1 MPNTVPTDSP
11 SIFEALATLQ
21 TSNPPA
27 YNAIVRPNN
36 PPAGIGGY
44 LFDIPGD
51 EEVRLRSAISR
62 HYVESNTPISD
73 HITLEPEMITLRGV
87 VAELANGL
95 PATPTQAPAPNP
107 LPVLPAMSP
116 GLTPG
121 QQQTA
126 SATAPTQGEQ
136 ASGLYQYYLSG
147 SPAGSLTR
155 QTNAFL
161 FFQQAWWGRQL
172 MSVETPWGIFL
183 NMAIADL
190 RVVQS
195 KETKYLSDF
204 TVILEKIRV
213 AGEATVNAGQL
224 AGRNALQQAPV
235 SQNGAAGQVTPTA
248 AQAAALYEPYN
259 PGP

>member
-1 MPNTVPTDSP
+1 MPNIVPTDSP
-11 SIFEALATLQ
+11 SVFEALSTLQ

-27 YNAIVRPNN
+27 YNAIVRPNS

-95 PATPTQAPAPNP
+95 PATAMLSPPGNP
-107 LPVLPAMSP
+107 LPVLSAMSP

-121 QQQTA
+121 QQQA
-126 SATAPTQGEQ
+126 AGATVPVQDQ
-136 ASGLYQYYLSG
+136 PSGLYQYYLSG
-147 SPAGSLTR
+147 SPVGSLTR

-195 KETKYLSDF
+195 RETKYLSDF
-204 TVILEKIRV
+204 TVIFEKIRV

-235 SQNGAAGQVTPTA
+235 SQNGAAGQVTPTT